1 MLILQPARLAV
12 SIIISVVHRDTSFL
26 VYIFYLCVIIELMK
40 IIRASVLGFCFGVRR
55 AVELAEKALAENTDK
70 TVYSLGPLIHN
81 ENALK
86 ALGEKGL
93 VTVDEERVGEIPP
106 ESVVIIRAHGVAP
119 SVTDALESKKCKII
133 DATCPRVKA
142 SQKMV
147 ERYSSENDYVVLT
160 GDRNHGEVIGIAGYA
175 GENFS
180 QIQNYK
186 EAEAFSIEQSES
198 KNVILLSQTTYSPVE
213 FSKIEKLF
221 RSRFKNIAV
230 MNTICP
236 ATNERQ
242 EALLELCKKV
252 EGILVIGGKNSANTR
267 RLYQTA
273 AANCPH
279 AAHIQTAS
287 EIPEDFRKLST
298 VGITAGASTPDGIID
313 DIEKSLCP

>member
-1 MLILQPARLAV
+1 
-12 SIIISVVHRDTSFL
+12 
-26 VYIFYLCVIIELMK
+26 MK

-55 AVELAEKALAENTDK
+55 AVELAEKALVENPDK

-81 ENALK
+81 ENALR
-86 ALGEKGL
+86 ALEVKGL
-93 VTVDEERVGEIPP
+93 HILEEEDIAGLE
-106 ESVVIIRAHGVAP
+106 EGSVVIIRAHGVAP
-119 SVTDALESKKCKII
+119 SVTDALEKRGCQII

-180 QIQNYK
+180 QLQDFE
-186 EAEAFSIEQSES
+186 EAEKFDIPGSEE
-198 KNVILLSQTTYSPVE
+198 KNVILLSQTTYSPKE
-213 FSKIEKLF
+213 FEKIENLF
-221 RSRFKNIAV
+221 RTKFRNLAV

-242 EALLELCKKV
+242 EALLELC
-252 EGILVIGGKNSANTR
+252 GLVDGVLVVGGRNSANTK

-273 AANCPH
+273 AANCNL
-279 AAHIQTAS
+279 AAHIQSAAD
-287 EIPEDFRKLST
+287 IPQEFFNLKT
-298 VGITAGASTPDGIID
+298 IGITAGASTPDEIIED
-313 DIEKSLCP
+313 VERKLEAGVAGGV

>member
-1 MLILQPARLAV
+1 
-12 SIIISVVHRDTSFL
+12 
-26 VYIFYLCVIIELMK
+26 MK

-55 AVELAEKALAENTDK
+55 AVELAEKALAENPGK
-70 TVYSLGPLIHN
+70 KVYSLGPLIHN
-81 ENALK
+81 ENALR

-93 VTVDEERVGEIPP
+93 HTVDESDIAEIPDGA
-106 ESVVIIRAHGVAP
+106 VVIIRAHGVAP
-119 SVTDALESKKCKII
+119 SVTDALEAKRCRII

-180 QIQNYK
+180 QIQDFE
-186 EAEAFSIEQSES
+186 EAQSFDIS
-198 KNVILLSQTTYSPVE
+198 DSDNKNVILLSQTTYSPKE
-213 FSKIEKLF
+213 FEKIESLF
-221 RSRFKNIAV
+221 RTKFRNLAV

-242 EALLELCKKV
+242 QALLELCSQV
-252 EGILVIGGKNSANTR
+252 DGVLVIGGKSSANTK

-273 AANCPH
+273 AANCKY
-279 AAHIQTAS
+279 AAHIQTPS
-287 EIPEDFRKLST
+287 DIPQEFFSLKT
-298 VGITAGASTPDGIID
+298 IGITAGASTPDEIID
-313 DIEKSLCP
+313 DVEKTLTSSY

>member
-1 MLILQPARLAV
+1 
-12 SIIISVVHRDTSFL
+12 
-26 VYIFYLCVIIELMK
+26 MK

-55 AVELAEKALAENTDK
+55 AVELAEKALAENPDK
-70 TVYSLGPLIHN
+70 KVYSLGPLIHN

-86 ALGEKGL
+86 ALEEKGL
-93 VTVDEERVGEIPP
+93 YIVEESSVNQLEEG
-106 ESVVIIRAHGVAP
+106 SVVIIRAHGVAP
-119 SVTDALESKKCKII
+119 SVTDALEAKKCKII

-180 QIQNYK
+180 QLQDFA
-186 EAEAFSIEQSES
+186 EAEKFEITGAAE
-198 KNVILLSQTTYSPVE
+198 KNVILLSQTTYSPKE
-213 FSKIEKLF
+213 FEKIESLF
-221 RSRFKNIAV
+221 RSKFRNLAV

-242 EALLELCKKV
+242 QALLELCSQV
-252 EGILVIGGKNSANTR
+252 DGVLVIGGKSSANTK

-273 AANCPH
+273 AANCKQ
-279 AAHIQTAS
+279 AAHIQSAS
-287 EIPEDFRKLST
+287 DIPSAFYNLKT
-298 VGITAGASTPDGIID
+298 IGITAGASTPDEIIED
-313 DIEKSLCP
+313 VENGLLRSARNDE

>member
-1 MLILQPARLAV
+1 
-12 SIIISVVHRDTSFL
+12 
-26 VYIFYLCVIIELMK
+26 MK

-81 ENALK
+81 ENALR

-93 VTVDEERVGEIPP
+93 HAVDESHVSEIPDG
-106 ESVVIIRAHGVAP
+106 SVVIIRAHGVAP
-119 SVTDALESKKCKII
+119 SVTDALEAKKCKII

-180 QIQNYK
+180 QLQDFE
-186 EAEAFSIEQSES
+186 EAESFNIPDSDG
-198 KNVILLSQTTYSPVE
+198 KNVILLSQTTYSPKE
-213 FSKIEKLF
+213 FEKIENLF
-221 RSRFKNIAV
+221 KSRFRNLAV

-242 EALLELCKKV
+242 QALLELCSQV
-252 EGILVIGGKNSANTR
+252 DGVLVVGGKNSANTK

-273 AANCPH
+273 AANCRL
-279 AAHIQTAS
+279 AAHIQSAAD
-287 EIPEDFRKLST
+287 IPEAFFNLKT
-298 VGITAGASTPDGIID
+298 IGITAGASTPDEII
-313 DIEKSLCP
+313 EEVERKLEAGF

>member
-1 MLILQPARLAV
+1 
-12 SIIISVVHRDTSFL
+12 
-26 VYIFYLCVIIELMK
+26 MK

-55 AVELAEKALAENTDK
+55 AVELAEKALAENPDK

-81 ENALK
+81 ENALR
-86 ALGEKGL
+86 ALEEKGL
-93 VTVDEERVGEIPP
+93 HILEEADIAGLE
-106 ESVVIIRAHGVAP
+106 EGSVVIIRAHGVAP
-119 SVTDALESKKCKII
+119 CVTDALEAKNCKII

-180 QIQNYK
+180 QLQDFA
-186 EAEAFSIEQSES
+186 EAEKFEITGAAE
-198 KNVILLSQTTYSPVE
+198 KNVILLSQTTYSPKE
-213 FSKIEKLF
+213 FEKIESLF
-221 RSRFKNIAV
+221 RSKFRNLAV

-242 EALLELCKKV
+242 QALLELCSQV
-252 EGILVIGGKNSANTR
+252 EGVLVIGGKSSANTK

-273 AANCPH
+273 AANCKL
-279 AAHIQTAS
+279 AAHIQSAAD
-287 EIPEDFRKLST
+287 IPSAFYNLKT
-298 VGITAGASTPDGIID
+298 IGITAGASTPDEIIEEVENGLLRSARND
-313 DIEKSLCP
+313 K

>member
-1 MLILQPARLAV
+1 MRNV
-12 SIIISVVHRDTSFL
+12 SYLYFSLLDNYRKN
-26 VYIFYLCVIIELMK
+26 VYSAHMEIV
-40 IIRASVLGFCFGVRR
+40 RASVLGFCFGVRR
-55 AVELAEKALAENTDK
+55 AVELAEKALAENPGK
-70 TVYSLGPLIHN
+70 KVYSLGPLIHN

-86 ALGEKGL
+86 SLGEKGL
-93 VTVDEERVGEIPP
+93 FTVDESAIFAIPDGA
-106 ESVVIIRAHGVAP
+106 VVIIRAHGVAP
-119 SVTDALESKKCKII
+119 SVTDALEAKNCKII

-180 QIQNYK
+180 QIQDYT
-186 EAEAFSIEQSES
+186 EAENFNIPDSDS
-198 KNVILLSQTTYSPVE
+198 KNIILLSQTTYSPKE
-213 FSKIEKLF
+213 FEKIETLF
-221 RSRFKNIAV
+221 RSKFRNLAV

-252 EGILVIGGKNSANTR
+252 DGVIVIGGKNSANTK

-273 AANCPH
+273 AANCNKAIH
-279 AAHIQTAS
+279 VQNAS
-287 EIPEDFRKLST
+287 EIPEDFRNLSK
-298 VGITAGASTPDGIID
+298 VGITAGASTPDSIIA
-313 DIEKSLCP
+313 EVEAFLLSSN

>member
-1 MLILQPARLAV
+1 LATGV
-12 SIIISVVHRDTSFL
+12 FFTGVA
-26 VYIFYLCVIIELMK
+26 ELFFVLLYNNEMK

-55 AVELAEKALAENTDK
+55 AVELAEKALAENPEK

-81 ENALK
+81 ENVLRALE
-86 ALGEKGL
+86 AKGL
-93 VTVDEERVGEIPP
+93 HIVQEDEVSKIKEG
-106 ESVVIIRAHGVAP
+106 SVVIIRAHGVAP
-119 SVTDALESKKCKII
+119 SVTDALEKRGCQII

-180 QIQNYK
+180 QLQDYT
-186 EAEAFSIEQSES
+186 EAQSFDISDSDS
-198 KNVILLSQTTYSPVE
+198 KNIILLSQTTYSPKE
-213 FSKIEKLF
+213 FEKIETLF
-221 RSRFKNIAV
+221 RSKFRNIAV

-242 EALLELCKKV
+242 QALLELCSQV
-252 EGILVIGGKNSANTR
+252 DGVLVVGGKNSANTK

-273 AANCPH
+273 AANCKY
-279 AAHIQTAS
+279 AAHIQSAAD
-287 EIPEDFRKLST
+287 IPQEFKTLSKI
-298 VGITAGASTPDGIID
+298 GITAGASTPDSIIEEVENALKE
-313 DIEKSLCP
+313 INE